1 MNNYNFRGKE
11 CWLDDDGKK
20 VYGKWVYG
28 AYLVMHHNDE
38 RKHLHH
44 FIIPDNSSMDFAV
57 LLKDILVEV
66 LPKTVGQWTGLKDKN
81 GKEIYDGDIVEIT
94 QGEAT
99 CKREV
104 FFRTAMFALR
114 RDDMAIWICNV
125 LPKDMEVVGNIH
137 DNPELLEDK

>member
-1 MNNYNFRGKE
+1 MNNYKFRGKTA
-11 CWLDDDGKK
+11 DGKWAYGNIIE
-20 VYGKWVYG
+20 YGKECHIFEKEN
-28 AYLVMHHNDE
+28 AEKDKNPLAHMPLVRPE
-38 RKHLHH
+38 
-44 FIIPDNSSMDFAV
+44 
-57 LLKDILVEV
+57 
-66 LPKTVGQWTGLKDKN
+66 TVGQWTGLKDKN

-104 FFRTAMFALR
+104 IFITAMFALR

-137 DNPELLEDK
+137 DNPELLEGK